1 MWRKFPGDADQHPRE
16 SGSSASLHTSL
27 PARKEDAR
35 GKITCRRERVW
46 LDTYLVVAIVVVQS
60 YQRTTLLYHTH
71 TEVIISWYGWNNSLQ
86 SSKSLSQTPA
96 SGFSPQTAQKSPC
109 VLASKP
115 LHTRF
120 CLTHSYSLNSAAKLP
135 FCLSFF
141 PQSFSILFSFPHIFH
156 SPTSSFSFLISLF
169 HPLSQF
175 LPLSVS
181 ARNIMRTMCQKA
193 DPTKSVRTRMFLCMM
208 FSCSHVSR
216 THSCS
221 YTNMYE

>member
-27 PARKEDAR
+27 PARKEDAQE
-35 GKITCRRERVW
+35 KITCRRERVW
-46 LDTYLVVAIVVVQS
+46 LDTYLVLAIVVVQS

-96 SGFSPQTAQKSPC
+96 SGFSPQTAQKFPC

-135 FCLSFF
+135 FCLSCF

-156 SPTSSFSFLISLF
+156 SPTSSFSPSLSISSLECF
-169 HPLSQF
+169 
-175 LPLSVS
+175 
-181 ARNIMRTMCQKA
+181 CQKHNENNVSESRSNKECA
-193 DPTKSVRTRMFLCMM
+193 HTRVSVYDVL
-208 FSCSHVSR
+208 VQSR
-216 THSCS
+216 LQNTQLQLH
-221 YTNMYE
+221 